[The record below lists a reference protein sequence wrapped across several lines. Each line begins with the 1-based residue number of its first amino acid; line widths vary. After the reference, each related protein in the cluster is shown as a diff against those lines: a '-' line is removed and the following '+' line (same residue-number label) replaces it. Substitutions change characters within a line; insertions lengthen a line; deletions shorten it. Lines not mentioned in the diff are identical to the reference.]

1 MAVVVT
7 DSADFPLLPRNTK
20 TYSIPGYNV
29 HSPEIIY
36 PKLANPLTMVVGL
49 EYRIWFGHD
58 LGDSSEFNN
67 KGMVCV
73 DVFGLYE

>member
-1 MAVVVT
+1 M
-7 DSADFPLLPRNTK
+7 
-20 TYSIPGYNV
+20 